1 MSVPAIKP
9 KDEAKAKKSAYMK
22 KFVDLLET
30 YPRAVLVT
38 VDNIGSHHMQKIRV
52 SLRGRAV
59 LIMGKNTLMRKSIK
73 DQLSK
78 HPEWE
83 ALLPV
88 IRGNVG
94 FVFTKDS
101 LFELQTKLL
110 ESRVPAQAKAGIV
123 APQDVVIPKQVTT
136 LEPTK
141 TSFFAALDIATKITR
156 GCVEILNDVHLCKE
170 GEKVGSSEAALLQ
183 MLDLRPFTY
192 GLKLTNVLD
201 DGWVWPARHLNT
213 TSAELF
219 KAFAAGV
226 SNVAALSLGLNYP
239 TLPAFP
245 HAVMNAYKNLVAVCL
260 GTNYLFDQARS
271 LKERVEN
278 PDAFA
283 VAAPVV
289 TATTTTTPT
298 PVAAPPPEEESEEE
312 EEEEMTDL
320 FSF

>member
-1 MSVPAIKP
+1 MS
-9 KDEAKAKKSAYMK
+9 AKAEGLAKKEEYMK
-22 KFVDLLET
+22 KFIALLET

-38 VDNIGSHHMQKIRV
+38 VDNIGSHHMQKIRL
-52 SLRGRAV
+52 SLRGKAV
-59 LIMGKNTLMRKSIK
+59 MILGKNTLMRKAIK
-73 DQLSK
+73 DQASK

-88 IRGNVG
+88 IKGNVG
-94 FVFTKDS
+94 FVFTKENLGD
-101 LFELQTKLL
+101 LQGKLL

-141 TSFFAALDIATKITR
+141 TTFFAALDIATKITR
-156 GCVEILNDVHLCKE
+156 GCVEILNDVNLCKE

-192 GLKLTNVLD
+192 GLKLTSVLD
-201 DGWVWPARHLNT
+201 DGFVYSAKLLGT
-213 TSAELF
+213 TPAELF

-239 TLPAFP
+239 SLPAFP
-245 HAVMNAYKNLVAVCL
+245 HAVMNAYKNLVAICL
-260 GTNYLFDQARS
+260 GTDYMFDQAKA
-271 LKERVEN
+271 LKERVDN
-278 PDAFA
+278 PEAFA
-283 VAAPVV
+283 VAAPVATT
-289 TATTTTTPT
+289 TATTTTSAPE
-298 PVAAPPPEEESEEE
+298 PVVQEEEEEE
-312 EEEEMTDL
+312 EEEEMGDL

>member
-1 MSVPAIKP
+1 
-9 KDEAKAKKSAYMK
+9 MK
-22 KFVDLLET
+22 KFVGLLEK

-38 VDNIGSHHMQKIRV
+38 VDNIGSHHMQKIRL
-52 SLRGRAV
+52 SLRGKAV
-59 LIMGKNTLMRKSIK
+59 MILGKNTLMRKAIK

-88 IRGNVG
+88 IKGNVG
-94 FVFTKDS
+94 FVFTKEPLSD
-101 LFELQTKLL
+101 LQGKLL

-141 TSFFAALDIATKITR
+141 TTFFAALDIATKITR
-156 GCVEILNDVHLCKE
+156 GCVEILNDVHLCKD

-201 DGWVWPARHLNT
+201 DGFVYSAKLLNT
-213 TSAELF
+213 TPADLF
-219 KAFAAGV
+219 RAFAAGV
-226 SNVAALSLGLNYP
+226 ANVAALSLGLNYP
-239 TLPAFP
+239 SLPAFP

-260 GTNYLFDQARS
+260 GTDYMFDQAKA

-278 PDAFA
+278 PEAFA
-283 VAAPVV
+283 AATPV
-289 TATTTTTPT
+289 ATTTTTTTPE
-298 PVAAPPPEEESEEE
+298 PVAVQEEEEEEE
-312 EEEEMTDL
+312 EEEEMGDL

>member
-1 MSVPAIKP
+1 MSVKA
-9 KDEAKAKKSAYMK
+9 EGLAKKEEYMK
-22 KFVDLLET
+22 KFIALLET

-38 VDNIGSHHMQKIRV
+38 VDNIGSHHMQKIRL
-52 SLRGRAV
+52 SLRGKAV
-59 LIMGKNTLMRKSIK
+59 MILGKNTLMRKAIK
-73 DQLSK
+73 DQISK

-83 ALLPV
+83 ALLSV
-88 IRGNVG
+88 IKGNVG
-94 FVFTKDS
+94 FVFTKE
-101 LFELQTKLL
+101 LLPELQGKLL

-141 TSFFAALDIATKITR
+141 TTFFAALDIATKITR

-192 GLKLTNVLD
+192 GLKLTSVLD
-201 DGWVWPARHLNT
+201 DGFVYSAKLLNT
-213 TSAELF
+213 TPGDLF

-226 SNVAALSLGLNYP
+226 ANVAALSLGLNYP
-239 TLPAFP
+239 SLPAFP

-260 GTNYLFDQARS
+260 GTDYMFEQAKA

-278 PDAFA
+278 PEAFA
-283 VAAPVV
+283 VATPVV
-289 TATTTTTPT
+289 ATATTTTTTPE
-298 PVAAPPPEEESEEE
+298 PVAAQEEEEEE
-312 EEEEMTDL
+312 EEEEMGDL